1 MGLVILLLA
10 GCERPPAEPAP
21 ADAQAVAAQRE
32 REVRQWWKACR
43 AGGQTDC
50 ARLEALLASDSGF
63 KARVGTDAGI
73 LAQVCRIWGQLLES
87 KVGLLDAVQLTQDS
101 TRSLDFRELLAA
113 LASAITEGQ
122 SIGGPM
128 LASWLVP
135 KTFSA
140 AIATGEESGKLGEP
154 HLAGNGFARIGEG
167 SGSTNVLTGSGVD
180 EAWTTG
186 VQLA

>member
-1 MGLVILLLA
+1 VRSTWSACVGLVILLLA

-73 LAQVCRIWGQLLES
+73 LAQVCRLGDPDRCLDLGLKLFFGVGVPRDPAAADAAMAKARLE
-87 KVGLLDAVQLTQDS
+87 
-101 TRSLDFRELLAA
+101 
-113 LASAITEGQ
+113 
-122 SIGGPM
+122 
-128 LASWLVP
+128 
-135 KTFSA
+135 
-140 AIATGEESGKLGEP
+140 
-154 HLAGNGFARIGEG
+154 
-167 SGSTNVLTGSGVD
+167 
-180 EAWTTG
+180 
-186 VQLA
+186 